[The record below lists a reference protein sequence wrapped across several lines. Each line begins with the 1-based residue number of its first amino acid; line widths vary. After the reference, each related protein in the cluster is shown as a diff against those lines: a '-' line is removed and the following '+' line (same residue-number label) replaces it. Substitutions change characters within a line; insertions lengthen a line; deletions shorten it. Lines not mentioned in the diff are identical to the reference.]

1 MGHPLAWVIDSVGGR
16 FVAEVRLG
24 FGPPLPVV
32 TSMASSKSRLFWA
45 SVPSETSGDAELY
58 CGSSISVELVNNLVL
73 EGNYFR
79 IHTVE

>member
-32 TSMASSKSRLFWA
+32 TSMASSKPRLFWA
-45 SVPSETSGDAELY
+45 SVPSETSGDANLY
-58 CGSSISVELVNNLVL
+58 CNSSISVELVDNVSIR
-73 EGNYFR
+73 G
-79 IHTVE
+79 